1 MSEIIVKNLED
12 FNSGK
17 TNICLITGLSG
28 SGKTTEALNMLDNNN
43 IHIELDL
50 FEQCYLFPDLNELRQ
65 KAGDVFYEYFTEH
78 PGKYQ
83 ALQNKEFLGLA
94 LGNEIK
100 KFLEYVLLYCREHN
114 DKKYIIEGVQIYCFL
129 DVEENKDL
137 AYIVINKS
145 FISCMLKR
153 IKRSITKD
161 KEKLKNLELIK
172 MFNWYRCESEI
183 LKTFIEV
190 LKTI

>member
-1 MSEIIVKNLED
+1 MLQE
-12 FNSGK
+12 
-17 TNICLITGLSG
+17 NITY
-28 SGKTTEALNMLDNNN
+28 
-43 IHIELDL
+43 IELDL
-50 FEQCYLFPDLNELRQ
+50 FEQCYIFSDLNEVKE
-65 KAGDVFYEYFTEH
+65 KAGNVFYEYFIEH

-83 ALQNKEFLGLA
+83 ALKNKEFSGLA

-137 AYIVINKS
+137 AYLIINKS
-145 FISCMLKR
+145 MFSCMLKR
-153 IKRSITKD
+153 IKRSLKD
-161 KEKLKNLELIK
+161 EKQKIKDLELIK

-190 LKTI
+190 LSNI